1 MYLNFL
7 AYIILAAVSF
17 MVLYACFVSNF
28 RTAAQELDGT
38 AVKEEPSNLED
49 MDEDGNGDQVCLI

>member
-1 MYLNFL
+1 M
-7 AYIILAAVSF
+7 
-17 MVLYACFVSNF
+17 LYACFVSNF